1 MGEDRTSGNTSF
13 PIETAIL
20 LEGLKEGNE
29 WAFASLYNQYA
40 DLLLSYGT
48 GLGFGREDIEDAI
61 QEVFCNL
68 YLHHRQTGEIR
79 NLKFYLLRALKNTLL
94 NITRPIANI
103 HQVEV
108 EEADFSVE
116 VDIQDKLIDEE
127 ERQDVKQKVETYLGS
142 LTSRQREAIYLRYM
156 EELDYEEIASLMDM
170 TVPSVRN
177 LVFRAVRQ
185 LRDSNLPSVL
195 VFVVWPIVK

>member
-1 MGEDRTSGNTSF
+1 MGKDLSSEIASV
-13 PIETAIL
+13 PVETAIL

-48 GLGFGREDIEDAI
+48 GLGFNREDIEDAI

-68 YLHHRQTGEIR
+68 YLKHQHIAEIR

-94 NITRPIANI
+94 NIVRTVAGL
-103 HQVEV
+103 QEADV
-108 EEADFSVE
+108 EELDFHAE
-116 VDIQDKLIDEE
+116 VDVTDGLINEE
-127 ERQDVKQKVETYLGS
+127 EREDLKQKVELYLNS
-142 LTSRQREAIYLRYM
+142 LTNRQREAIYLRYM
-156 EELDYEEIASLMDM
+156 EELEYEEIASLMDM

-177 LVFRAVRQ
+177 LVFRAIKQ
-185 LRDSNLPSVL
+185 LRDASLPTVIVFAVL
-195 VFVVWPIVK
+195 PIVK

>member
-1 MGEDRTSGNTSF
+1 MGKDLSSEIASV
-13 PIETAIL
+13 PVETAIL

-48 GLGFGREDIEDAI
+48 RLGFNREDIEDAI

-68 YLHHRQTGEIR
+68 YLKHQHIAEIR

-94 NITRPIANI
+94 NIVRTVAGL
-103 HQVEV
+103 QEADV
-108 EEADFSVE
+108 EELDFHAE
-116 VDIQDKLIDEE
+116 VDVTDGLINEE
-127 ERQDVKQKVETYLGS
+127 EREDLKQKVELYLNS
-142 LTSRQREAIYLRYM
+142 LTNRQREAIYLRYM
-156 EELDYEEIASLMDM
+156 EELEYEEIASLMDM

-177 LVFRAVRQ
+177 LVFRAIKQ
-185 LRDSNLPSVL
+185 LRDTNLPTVI
-195 VFVVWPIVK
+195 VFVVLPIVK

>member
-1 MGEDRTSGNTSF
+1 MGKDLSSEIASV
-13 PIETAIL
+13 PVETAIL

-48 GLGFGREDIEDAI
+48 GLGFNREDIEDAI

-68 YLHHRQTGEIR
+68 YLKHQHIAEIR

-94 NITRPIANI
+94 NIVRTVAGL
-103 HQVEV
+103 QEADV
-108 EEADFSVE
+108 EELDFHAE
-116 VDIQDKLIDEE
+116 VDVTDGLINEE
-127 ERQDVKQKVETYLGS
+127 EREDLIQKVELYLNS

-177 LVFRAVRQ
+177 LVFRAIKQ
-185 LRDSNLPSVL
+185 LRDTNLPTVIVFAVL
-195 VFVVWPIVK
+195 PIVK

>member
-1 MGEDRTSGNTSF
+1 MGKDLSSEIASV
-13 PIETAIL
+13 PVETAIL

-48 GLGFGREDIEDAI
+48 GLGFNREDIEDAI

-68 YLHHRQTGEIR
+68 YLKHQHIAEIR

-94 NITRPIANI
+94 NIVRNI
-103 HQVEV
+103 PGLQEADV
-108 EEADFSVE
+108 EELDFHAQ
-116 VDIQDKLIDEE
+116 VDVTDGLINEE
-127 ERQDVKQKVETYLGS
+127 ERENLKQKVELYLNS

-156 EELDYEEIASLMDM
+156 EELEYEEIASLMDM
-170 TVPSVRN
+170 TIPSVRN
-177 LVFRAVRQ
+177 LVFRAIKQ
-185 LRDSNLPSVL
+185 LRDTNLPTVIVFAVL
-195 VFVVWPIVK
+195 PIVK